1 MEAPLISDDELAVV
15 AEVARREGWVD
26 LARPPESH
34 APRSI
39 AEERA
44 VARFTQAVPR
54 RRRIPNLAL
63 RARIGIVVLTVVVLG
78 ACWWISPTRTAIGLI
93 GAGIFSA
100 FALRRARRREGAGA
114 RGPARRSP
122 WGRLRV

>member
-1 MEAPLISDDELAVV
+1 MEAPPIGDDELAVV
-15 AEVARREGWVD
+15 AEVARREGWLD

-44 VARFTQAVPR
+44 VGRFTQAVPR
-54 RRRIPNLAL
+54 RRSPNLAL

-78 ACWWISPTRTAIGLI
+78 VCWWISPTRTAIGLI

-100 FALRRARRREGAGA
+100 FALRRARRREVAGTK
-114 RGPARRSP
+114 GPARRSP